1 MFTGRHRGRGGGVGG
16 RFGSWRDIVVTVLLS
31 WCGVVQ
37 RIRVVVLVVG
47 VRVRVRDGAGRL
59 VRQRVPVG
67 GPISVPPVW
76 TEGPGLVR
84 GPGVRQGQR
93 LGQVPGGGGVATRQ
107 AQFACSPRLAT
118 TTSLHWFNVRSHTS
132 LDWRF
137 DITQHSALLSSALSH
152 CPPLTGP
159 ACRPA
164 TGGERERERELT
176 LRL

>member
-1 MFTGRHRGRGGGVGG
+1 MIFHLFISWEGISLFTGRHRGRGGGVGG

-47 VRVRVRDGAGRL
+47 VRVGVRDGAGRL

-67 GPISVPPVW
+67 GPVSVPPVW

-118 TTSLHWFNVRSHTS
+118 TTSLHWFTV
-132 LDWRF
+132 
-137 DITQHSALLSSALSH
+137 
-152 CPPLTGP
+152 
-159 ACRPA
+159 
-164 TGGERERERELT
+164 
-176 LRL
+176 